1 MTHGKSNGQSQQTE
15 RFFLFFVFGKQLK
28 LPRVPHTSAH
38 IDRHCGRR

>member
-15 RFFLFFVFGKQLK
+15 WFFLFFVFRKQLK

-38 IDRHCGRR
+38 IDRHGSRR